1 MTHFE
6 QELAALKDKL
16 LTMASL
22 AESAVNKAIQ
32 ALMERDDDLASA
44 VKEEDSAIDRLEM
57 ELDGMAIDL
66 LAKAPLA
73 GDLRLITVVMKIS
86 HDLER
91 VGDEA
96 TTIARRSLALSREP
110 PLPPPVELPRLAKMA
125 LEMLDD
131 ALDAFVNR
139 HPEKARAVIPRDQE
153 VDLTNKQLHH
163 ELSVHMVQQPAVIL
177 RCLNLMFI
185 SKSLERIAD
194 HATNVAEEVVYLYEA
209 KDIRH
214 SGAGRASA
222 E

>member
-6 QELAALKDKL
+6 QELADLKDKL

-73 GDLRLITVVMKIS
+73 SDLRLITVVMKIS

-96 TTIARRSLALSREP
+96 TTIARRSLAIRKRPAPSSRATRRWTGPTNNCITNCPITWFNSP
-110 PLPPPVELPRLAKMA
+110 P
-125 LEMLDD
+125 
-131 ALDAFVNR
+131 
-139 HPEKARAVIPRDQE
+139 
-153 VDLTNKQLHH
+153 
-163 ELSVHMVQQPAVIL
+163 
-177 RCLNLMFI
+177 
-185 SKSLERIAD
+185 
-194 HATNVAEEVVYLYEA
+194 
-209 KDIRH
+209 
-214 SGAGRASA
+214 
-222 E
+222 